1 MPWTEKDAQ
10 RFTKKANSAPKRE
23 AWAATANAV
32 LNAGQPEGV
41 AVRAA
46 NAHVRQMSTRK
57 K

>member
-46 NAHVRQMSTRK
+46 NAHVRQLSTRK

>member
-1 MPWTEKDAQ
+1 MPWTPEEAQ
-10 RFTKKANSAPKRE
+10 RFTKKATTPDKQE

-32 LNAGQPEGV
+32 LRAGQPEGV

-46 NAHVRQMSTRK
+46 NAHVRQLSRK